1 MYAAQSIM
9 HTRALQ
15 FSAFLALLLLPLVET
30 SARADEAK
38 PAAVG
43 AAAPEKSDKPAQ
55 PAQPAQP
62 GDPKAGGD
70 ASLDFDLFGDQ
81 PKPDAAAQAQN
92 AERIARVERQVR
104 IRRNVLQAHQILGF
118 STLAVMAA
126 TVILGQVNY
135 VARYGGLND
144 GNDFERYQLPHLG
157 LSITTSAMFATLGI
171 LGLAAP
177 NPYPKPIKAD
187 AALVHKVSMALATA
201 GMVTQLIMGPITAV
215 YGGRIDQRDLALGH
229 VITGYAT
236 FGFMTAGVL
245 AYVF

>member
-1 MYAAQSIM
+1 MLRKSIM

-15 FSAFLALLLLPLVET
+15 FSALLALLLLPLAAT
-30 SARADEAK
+30 PARADQGK
-38 PAAVG
+38 PAV
-43 AAAPEKSDKPAQ
+43 AATVTATATATATTTPSDSKPA
-55 PAQPAQP
+55 
-62 GDPKAGGD
+62 GD
-70 ASLDFDLFGDQ
+70 ASLDFDLLGDQ
-81 PKPDAAAQAQN
+81 PKPDAAALAQN
-92 AERIARVERQVR
+92 AERIARIDRQVR
-104 IRRNVLQAHQILGF
+104 IRRQVLQAHQIIGF

-135 VARYGGLND
+135 VARYGGLAE
-144 GNDFERYQLPHLG
+144 GRDFERYQLPHLG
-157 LSITTSAMFATLGI
+157 LSITTSALFTTLGI
-171 LGLAAP
+171 LGIAAP

-201 GMVTQLIMGPITAV
+201 GMVTQLILGPITAV

>member
-1 MYAAQSIM
+1 MYAALSIM

-15 FSAFLALLLLPLVET
+15 FSALLALLLLPLVEP

-38 PAAVG
+38 PAAT
-43 AAAPEKSDKPAQ
+43 AQTATPDKPADK
-55 PAQPAQP
+55 P
-62 GDPKAGGD
+62 GEVKAGGD

-81 PKPDAAAQAQN
+81 PKPDAVALAQN
-92 AERIARVERQVR
+92 AERIARIDRQVR
-104 IRRNVLQAHQILGF
+104 IRRRVLQAHQILGF

-135 VARYGGLND
+135 VARYGGLAN

-157 LSITTSAMFATLGI
+157 LSVTTSAMFTALGI
-171 LGLAAP
+171 LGIAAP